1 MDLSTLEEMVLIGS
15 GQNCTMIA
23 PELKTHADNAKHGLY
38 CYISITT
45 IYIVPVDD
53 RPQQLEKTQT
63 QYGSYVTLC
72 SQAI

>member
-1 MDLSTLEEMVLIGS
+1 VVR
-15 GQNCTMIA
+15 IA

-53 RPQQLEKTQT
+53 RPQQLEKVQT
-63 QYGSYVTLC
+63 HYV
-72 SQAI
+72 S